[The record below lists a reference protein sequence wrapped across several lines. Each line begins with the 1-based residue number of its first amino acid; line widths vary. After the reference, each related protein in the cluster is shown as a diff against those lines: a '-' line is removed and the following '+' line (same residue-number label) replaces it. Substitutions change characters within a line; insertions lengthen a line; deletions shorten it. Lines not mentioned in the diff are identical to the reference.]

1 MTPIILCLCSLA
13 AIVLWSINVTL
24 NTIKSAIVATIELI
38 VKAVICLVGILALY
52 AVFYF
57 LIAVATDI
65 SVLGELLGNLLQL
78 VIGLVIAGVGIAILV
93 AIVVYL
99 GSWIWRIVE
108 FVLGLLLAFYDWVEE
123 KTHDGYNAL
132 LKIITTRV
140 CDD

>member
-13 AIVLWSINVTL
+13 AIVLWSVNVTL
-24 NTIKSAIVATIELI
+24 NAIKSAIVATIELI
-38 VKAVICLVGILALY
+38 VKAVICIVGLLALY
-52 AVFYF
+52 AVSYF

-65 SVLGELLGNLLQL
+65 SILGELLGGLLQTIL
-78 VIGLVIAGVGIAILV
+78 GLVILGVGIAIVV

-99 GSWIWRIVE
+99 GSWIWGIIE
-108 FVLGLLLAFYDWVEE
+108 FILGLLLTAYDWLEE

>member
-13 AIVLWSINVTL
+13 AIVLWSVNVTL
-24 NTIKSAIVATIELI
+24 NAIKSAIVATIELI
-38 VKAVICLVGILALY
+38 VKAVICIVGLLALY
-52 AVFYF
+52 AVSYF

-65 SVLGELLGNLLQL
+65 SILGELLGGLLQTIL
-78 VIGLVIAGVGIAILV
+78 GLVILGVGIAIVV

-99 GSWIWRIVE
+99 GSWIWGIIE
-108 FVLGLLLAFYDWVEE
+108 FILGLLLTFYDWLEE
-123 KTHDGYNAL
+123 KTHDGYNAM